1 MLKCIIPNN
10 IVDTRYCFRFS
21 SSLNGFN
28 SHSNLTMWVIILS
41 LFLQKKKGRVHGKLK
56 SHNYVHC
63 YPQSHI
69 SKFFPY
75 SYLFSFMGYP
85 TILRWYLLWL
95 LQRHV
100 DTSSVIHEINM
111 YPLLNGSRNPAM
123 HFPPLTF
130 SHMLGP
136 APALCCLAQVQ
147 VLARTDT
154 SDAKDPS
161 WPKKAHID
169 LNCPLP
175 HLCEVAYRQRSVN
188 NKGFCDVLVTPIRKH
203 PHRAKNLTPNSTAVL
218 TLPEEEE
225 GEIHPQRHQP
235 TALSFC
241 RWRTE
246 VMGEDQDLARLL
258 GVLVGDRLTTQQ
270 PHHNLCCDRLMHG
283 SSRICFAGDFWDSTR
298 KSLSAQGKR
307 SLGFHGNE
315 KTDFHPH
322 PTLSAQKKVFFYTLF
337 ESEEDSY
344 IDVI

>member
-1 MLKCIIPNN
+1 MVNLNPTNMFIAIPSH
-10 IVDTRYCFRFS
+10 IFQSFS
-21 SSLNGFN
+21 PTLIS
-28 SHSNLTMWVIILS
+28 LS
-41 LFLQKKKGRVHGKLK
+41 LWDI
-56 SHNYVHC
+56 
-63 YPQSHI
+63 PQ
-69 SKFFPY
+69 Y
-75 SYLFSFMGYP
+75 FM
-85 TILRWYLLWL
+85 WYLPWL

-100 DTSSVIHEINM
+100 DTNSVIHERNA

-123 HFPPLTF
+123 HSPPLPF
-130 SHMLGP
+130 SHMSGP

-161 WPKKAHID
+161 WPKKAHIG

-175 HLCEVAYRQRSVN
+175 HLSQVGYRQRSVN
-188 NKGFCDVLVTPIRKH
+188 NKGFCDVLVIPVRKH
-203 PHRAKNLTPNSTAVL
+203 PHGAKNLTPNSTAVL
-218 TLPEEEE
+218 TLLEEEE

-235 TALSFC
+235 TALSCC

-258 GVLVGDRLTTQQ
+258 GLLVGDRLTTQQ
-270 PHHNLCCDRLMHG
+270 PRHNLCCDRPMHG

-298 KSLSAQGKR
+298 KSLSAQGKL

-315 KTDFHPH
+315 KSDFHPH

-344 IDVI
+344 SDVV